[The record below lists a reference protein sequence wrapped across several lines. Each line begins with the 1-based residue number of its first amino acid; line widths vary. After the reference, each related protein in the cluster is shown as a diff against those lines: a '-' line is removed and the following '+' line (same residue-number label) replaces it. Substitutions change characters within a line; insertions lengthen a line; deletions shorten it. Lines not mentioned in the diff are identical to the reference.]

1 MVSPSAGFIPATTHR
16 IIPDPQTVGGSLRHP
31 DKQTARGPLS
41 DAMHEKIPDIN
52 DTELWVIRQA
62 VTKRNEYTGLGE
74 GMPTQLRVQA
84 DYAAKRG

>member
-1 MVSPSAGFIPATTHR
+1 
-16 IIPDPQTVGGSLRHP
+16 
-31 DKQTARGPLS
+31 
-41 DAMHEKIPDIN
+41 MHEKIPDIN

-62 VTKRNEYTGLGE
+62 VTERNEYTGLGK